1 MAPERPRTPYDAA
14 SLVALAADVFT
25 RRGYDGT
32 SISDLARAAGLTKS
46 SIYHHVEG
54 KEHLLR
60 LALERALDPLFAVL
74 DEPQAREGAALARLE
89 HVLRRQVEVLVREL
103 PYVTLLLRVRGNTE
117 TERWAL
123 QRRREFDAVVA
134 GLAREAAAEGDLRSD
149 LDAALVARL
158 VAGMTNSVVE
168 WYRPAGQRAERGTRP
183 GVQHLADTVVHLA
196 LDGWRAR

>member
-1 MAPERPRTPYDAA
+1 MATERARTPYDVT

-32 SISDLARAAGLTKS
+32 SISELAREAGLTKS

-60 LALERALDPLFAVL
+60 LALQRALDPLFAVL
-74 DEPQAREGAALARLE
+74 DEPGAREGRALDRLE

-103 PYVTLLLRVRGNTE
+103 PYVTLLLRVRGNTD

-123 QRRREFDAVVA
+123 QRRREFDAAVA
-134 GLAREAAAEGDLRSD
+134 GLAREAAADGDLRAD

-168 WYRPAGQRAERGTRP
+168 WYRPVGQRAERGTRP
-183 GVQHLADTVVHLA
+183 GAQHLADTVVHLA